1 MLDRVHHGVRR
12 VLRAELRGLT
22 LGCGDARV
30 APVRDD
36 AVLVLGVGAIG
47 GTTGGGMLL
56 AGRAATL
63 VDTWFENVETIR
75 RRGLTVTLDGTPA
88 RDARDDPLPATS
100 SRRRRRSSSL
110 PASPTTPTRRCG

>member
-1 MLDRVHHGVRR
+1 M
-12 VLRAELRGLT
+12 RG
-22 LGCGDARV
+22 
-30 APVRDD
+30 DD

-56 AGRAATL
+56 AGRSATL

-75 RRGLTVTLDGTPA
+75 RRGLTVTLDGTPHA
-88 RDARDDPLPATS
+88 TPATILYPDQPAG